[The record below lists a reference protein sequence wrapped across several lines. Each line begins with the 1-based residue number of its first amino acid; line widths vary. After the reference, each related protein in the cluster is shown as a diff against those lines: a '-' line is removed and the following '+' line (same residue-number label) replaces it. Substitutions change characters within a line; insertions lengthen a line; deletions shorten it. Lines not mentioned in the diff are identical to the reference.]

1 MLEEKLKFK
10 QLKDY
15 CPEFCGENTAA
26 DANKFYAEK
35 GEFLQAAVKGE
46 KNYTNA
52 PRQVM
57 FVSTHGLD
65 TQLMH
70 GVLTKAFAASMC
82 ATLLTYGML

>member
-1 MLEEKLKFK
+1 MLEEKLKTK

-15 CPEFCGENTAA
+15 CRDFVCENTAA

-35 GEFLQAAVKGE
+35 GELLQAAVKVE
-46 KNYTNA
+46 KNDANP
-52 PRQVM
+52 PRNVM

-65 TQLMH
+65 RQLIH

-82 ATLLTYGML
+82 DTLLSYGLL